1 MPSIKILKPGLLTS
15 VQDAGRHGYEH
26 FGVMV
31 GGWMDD
37 FAARWANRLVGNP
50 LESAVLE
57 ITLMGP
63 TFEAQDTGWLA
74 LAGADLG
81 ALVNEIP
88 WRPGSTWRLVQGDRV
103 TFGRKTSGMRGYLA
117 FAGGLEIPSVL
128 GSQSTDLVAGF
139 GGFHGRALTVGDE
152 LFYAGGEVEPAAAPG
167 PTCLLDP
174 VLHVLP
180 GVRRERFGAGVWENF
195 LAGSFRVDHRSNRVG
210 IRLAGMPIVSEPID
224 GDQISEA
231 IAIGSVEVTP
241 SGELLVLTKS
251 RGSIGGYPTL
261 AHVVMADWPIL
272 AQLVVGQAVTFVE
285 TDDAGAAA
293 LLHQRERQLQADL
306 IPLGQG

>member
-15 VQDAGRHGYEH
+15 VQDAGRYGYEH
-26 FGVMV
+26 LGVMV

-50 LESAVLE
+50 LGTAVLE

-63 TFEAQDTGWLA
+63 TFEAQDAGWLA

-81 ALVNEIP
+81 ATVNDVP
-88 WRPGSTWRLVQGDRV
+88 WQPGSTRRLDPGDCV
-103 TFGRKTSGMRGYLA
+103 SFGRKTSGMRGYLS
-117 FAGGLEIPSVL
+117 FAGGLEIPAVL
-128 GSQSTDLVAGF
+128 ASQSTDLVAGF
-139 GGFHGRALTVGDE
+139 GGFQGRALAIGDE
-152 LFYAGGEVEPAAAPG
+152 LFYVGSEVEPALAPVS
-167 PTCLLDP
+167 TCILDS

-180 GVRRERFGAGVWENF
+180 GVRHGWFKSGTWEKF
-195 LAGSFRVDHRSNRVG
+195 LAGKFRVDHRSNRVG
-210 IRLAGMPIVSEPID
+210 LRLTGTPIVSEPID
-224 GDQISEA
+224 GDQVSEA

-261 AHVVMADWPIL
+261 AHVVVADWPIL
-272 AQLVVGQAVTFVE
+272 AQLVVGQVVSFVE
-285 TDDAGAAA
+285 TDESGAAC
-293 LLHQRERQLQADL
+293 LLRQRERELQADL
-306 IPLGQG
+306 VRPG